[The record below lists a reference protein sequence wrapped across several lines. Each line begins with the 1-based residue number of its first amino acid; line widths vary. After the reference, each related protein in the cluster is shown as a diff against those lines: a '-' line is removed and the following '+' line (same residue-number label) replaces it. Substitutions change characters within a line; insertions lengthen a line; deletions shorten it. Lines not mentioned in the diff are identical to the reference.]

1 MTSVELGGSMRM
13 DHRLRSRALVAATLA
28 AALAA
33 TLVPGIAA
41 ADSGPGVT
49 VVASGL
55 NNPRG
60 IAIAPNGAIY
70 VAEAGSGGAGPCMTS
85 PEGETVCL
93 GATGAIARIRPG
105 SVERVVTGL
114 PSLAAAD
121 GSAAGGP
128 HKLSFQGHG
137 NLYLTIGL
145 GGTPDD
151 RAALG
156 NGARRLGTIVRAN
169 VHNGTVRRVADLAA
183 YEAKHNPDQGD
194 PGSEVDSNPYGILA
208 TPFGVYS
215 TDAGGND
222 LLFTDHRGRTRT
234 VAVLHATLVDAPPF
248 LGLPAGTKIPLQAVP
263 TGIARGRDGA
273 LYVSQLTGFPFPVG
287 GSSIWR
293 FGRARADRLRRR
305 ASPTSST
312 SRPTTTA
319 TSTWWRWRRKVF
331 WPPSAPATSPV
342 ASSRS
347 RPTAARRR
355 SSRARCSHPAAS
367 PWVAT
372 APSTSRTCP
381 SPPAAAR
388 FCASIPRG
396 A

>member
-33 TLVPGIAA
+33 ALVPGIAA
-41 ADSGPGVT
+41 ADSGPAVT

-234 VAVLHATLVDAPPF
+234 VAVLHASLVDAPPF
-248 LGLPAGTKIPLQAVP
+248 LGLPAGTQIPLQAVP

-287 GSSIWR
+287 GSSIWKV
-293 FGRARADRLRRR
+293 
-305 ASPTSST
+305 
-312 SRPTTTA
+312 RPG
-319 TSTWWRWRRKVF
+319 
-331 WPPSAPATSPV
+331 
-342 ASSRS
+342 
-347 RPTAARRR
+347 
-355 SSRARCSHPAAS
+355 H
-367 PWVAT
+367 
-372 APSTSRTCP
+372 APSVFAAGFTNVVDIAAGRDGCLYVVEIAKNGLLNAFGTGDFTGRLVRVAHDGSQTTLLE
-381 SPPAAAR
+381 SPLFAPGGVAVGRDGAIYVTNVSIAAGGGQVLR
-388 FCASIPRG
+388 IHP
-396 A
+396 